1 MKTFIVDAVAVGTAV
16 AVFLILKPEGL
27 IPLIATA
34 AAAVAV
40 HIAAEKIFGEKQG
53 DTEDPAQKKKMS
65 GEITQ
70 ELQDA
75 AVGLHTEFC
84 NGNKAK
90 DVPFAAQ
97 SVTKQSVTKFT
108 NIVVEFQKRKRALYK
123 VIALTE
129 YKNASYIEHGSDV
142 AEQNLIQLAE
152 ILRIKLTILTA
163 IGSGSYDYQYN
174 SVKTDIETIIKKAEE
189 RLGEYSNLLT
199 EAGRIKDGDSEA
211 AENLAHII
219 ERLET
224 ARKEDSK
231 EFQSASDGLGVTA
244 SGRDYGI

>member
-16 AVFLILKPEGL
+16 AVFLILKLEGL

-34 AAAVAV
+34 AVAVAV
-40 HIAAEKIFGEKQG
+40 HVAAEKVFGEKQE
-53 DTEDPAQKKKMS
+53 DT

-75 AVGLHTEFC
+75 AVGLHAEFC

-90 DVPFAAQ
+90 DAPFAA
-97 SVTKQSVTKFT
+97 QSVTKFT
-108 NIVVEFQKRKRALYK
+108 NIVAEFQKRKRALYK

-129 YKNASYIEHGSDV
+129 YKNAAYIEHGSDV

-152 ILRIKLTILTA
+152 ILRIKLTIFVA
-163 IGSGSYDYQYN
+163 IDQYDYQY
-174 SVKTDIETIIKKAEE
+174 KGIKDDIERVTAKARE
-189 RLGEYSNLLT
+189 RLGEYSALLA
-199 EAGRIKDGDSEA
+199 EAGKLKDGDSEA
-211 AENLAHII
+211 AEKLAHII
-219 ERLET
+219 EKLET

-231 EFQSASDGLGVTA
+231 ELQSASDEIGVTA

>member
-27 IPLIATA
+27 IPLIAAA

-163 IGSGSYDYQYN
+163 IGSYDYQYN
-174 SVKTDIETIIKKAEE
+174 SVKTDIETIIKKAGE
-189 RLGEYSNLLT
+189 RLDEYSNLLT
-199 EAGRIKDGDSEA
+199 EAGRIKDGDDEA

-231 EFQSASDGLGVTA
+231 EFQSASDELGVTA

>member
-27 IPLIATA
+27 IPVIITV
-34 AAAVAV
+34 AAAVAA
-40 HIAAEKIFGEKQG
+40 HITAEKIFGKEQAP
-53 DTEDPAQKKKMS
+53 EQDPAQKKKMS

-75 AVGLHTEFC
+75 AIGIHTEFC

-97 SVTKQSVTKFT
+97 SVTKFT
-108 NIVVEFQKRKRALYK
+108 NIVAEFQKRKRALYK

-152 ILRIKLTILTA
+152 ILRIKLTIFVA
-163 IGSGSYDYQYN
+163 IDQYDYQY
-174 SVKTDIETIIKKAEE
+174 KGIKDDIERVTAKARE
-189 RLGEYSNLLT
+189 RLGEYSALLA
-199 EAGRIKDGDSEA
+199 EAGKLKDGDSEA
-211 AENLAHII
+211 AEKLAHII
-219 ERLET
+219 EKLET

-231 EFQSASDGLGVTA
+231 ELQSASDEIGVTA

>member
-16 AVFLILKPEGL
+16 AIFLILKPEGL
-27 IPLIATA
+27 IPLIAAA

-40 HIAAEKIFGEKQG
+40 HIAAEKIFGKKQE
-53 DTEDPAQKKKMS
+53 DTEDSTQKKKMS

-75 AVGLHTEFC
+75 AVGLH
-84 NGNKAK
+84 
-90 DVPFAAQ
+90 
-97 SVTKQSVTKFT
+97 
-108 NIVVEFQKRKRALYK
+108 FQKRKRALYK

-163 IGSGSYDYQYN
+163 IGPYDYQYN
-174 SVKTDIETIIKKAEE
+174 SVKTDVETIIKKAGE
-189 RLGEYSNLLT
+189 RLGEYSNLLA
-199 EAGRIKDGDSEA
+199 EAGRLKDGDSEA

-231 EFQSASDGLGVTA
+231 EFQSASDELGVTA

>member
-16 AVFLILKPEGL
+16 AIFLILKPEGL
-27 IPLIATA
+27 LPLIAA
-34 AAAVAV
+34 ATAAVAV

-97 SVTKQSVTKFT
+97 SVTKFT
-108 NIVVEFQKRKRALYK
+108 NIVAEFQKRKRALYK

-152 ILRIKLTILTA
+152 ILRIKLTIFAA
-163 IGSGSYDYQYN
+163 IDQYDYQY
-174 SVKTDIETIIKKAEE
+174 KGIKDDIERVTAKARE
-189 RLGEYSNLLT
+189 RLGEYSALLA
-199 EAGRIKDGDSEA
+199 EAGKLKDGNSEA
-211 AENLAHII
+211 AENLTHII

-231 EFQSASDGLGVTA
+231 EFQSASDELGVTA

>member
-27 IPLIATA
+27 LPLIAAA

-40 HIAAEKIFGEKQG
+40 HIAAEKIFGERQE

-70 ELQDA
+70 ELRDA

-90 DVPFAAQ
+90 DAPFA
-97 SVTKQSVTKFT
+97 VPSVTKFT
-108 NIVVEFQKRKRALYK
+108 NIVAEFQKRKRALYK

-163 IGSGSYDYQYN
+163 IGSYDYQYN
-174 SVKTDIETIIKKAEE
+174 SVKTDIETIIKKAGE
-189 RLGEYSNLLT
+189 RLDEYSNLLT
-199 EAGRIKDGDSEA
+199 EAGRIKDGDDEA

-231 EFQSASDGLGVTA
+231 EFQSASDELGVTA

>member
-1 MKTFIVDAVAVGTAV
+1 MKTFIVDVVAVGTAV

-27 IPLIATA
+27 APLIA

-40 HIAAEKIFGEKQG
+40 AVHVAAEKVFGEKQE

-75 AVGLHTEFC
+75 AVGLHAEFC

-90 DVPFAAQ
+90 DAPFAA
-97 SVTKQSVTKFT
+97 QSVTKFT

-129 YKNASYIEHGSDV
+129 YKNAAYIEHGSDV

-152 ILRIKLTILTA
+152 ILRIKLTIFAA
-163 IGSGSYDYQYN
+163 IDQYDYQY
-174 SVKTDIETIIKKAEE
+174 KGIKDDIERVTAKARE
-189 RLGEYSNLLT
+189 RLGEYSALLA
-199 EAGRIKDGDSEA
+199 EAGKLKDGDSEA

-231 EFQSASDGLGVTA
+231 EFQSASDEIGVTA